1 MYQKVYKFIQNLRW
15 KEFWF
20 LKKCDNSDNIV
31 DSDNSDD
38 IDTDNSDN
46 PVDTD
51 YYYTCFPTK
60 QSALECEDLKHFEHD
75 LYLLVKSIEFRKCS
89 SPFQIKIKN
98 DIRTIIKSKDFFISS
113 DKKLI
118 ILHY

>member
-1 MYQKVYKFIQNLRW
+1 MN
-15 KEFWF
+15 
-20 LKKCDNSDNIV
+20 KCDNSDNIV
-31 DSDNSDD
+31 D
-38 IDTDNSDN
+38 TDNSGNIADAN
-46 PVDTD
+46 NSNSLFDTVNN
-51 YYYTCFPTK
+51 YSCFPTK
-60 QSALECEDLKHFEHD
+60 QSAPECEYLKHFEHD